1 MKIRQKLKS
10 DYILINLL
18 AKYRLMVERL
28 KQPATIWK
36 LVLFVFWL
44 GVTWSSLNYRVQRL
58 EEFKSTVDIMEIQTT
73 LKEISVDLNR
83 IKSEISKLNNLA
95 SK

>member
-44 GVTWSSLNYRVQRL
+44 GVTWSSLNYRIQRL
-58 EEFKSTVDIMEIQTT
+58 EEFQSTVDIVEIQTT
-73 LKEISVDLNR
+73 LKEISTDLSW
-83 IKSEISKLNNLA
+83 IKSELSKLNNLT

>member
-28 KQPATIWK
+28 KQPSTIWK
-36 LVLFVFWL
+36 LVLFIFWL
-44 GVTWSSLNYRVQRL
+44 GVTWSSLNYRISRL
-58 EEFKSTVDIMEIQTT
+58 EEFQDTVDIVEIQTT
-73 LKEISVDLNR
+73 LKEISTDLSW
-83 IKSEISKLNNLA
+83 IKQELSKLN
-95 SK
+95 K

>member
-1 MKIRQKLKS
+1 MKS
-10 DYILINLL
+10 DYKANDLL
-18 AKYRLMVERL
+18 KKLKYMVERL

-44 GVTWSSLNYRVQRL
+44 WVTWSSLNYRIQRL

>member
-1 MKIRQKLKS
+1 MTKT
-10 DYILINLL
+10 DYTPLTLHRT
-18 AKYRLMVERL
+18 KRYMVERL
-28 KQPATIWK
+28 KQPSTIWK

-83 IKSEISKLNNLA
+83 IKSEISKLNTLA

>member
-1 MKIRQKLKS
+1 M
-10 DYILINLL
+10 
-18 AKYRLMVERL
+18 LMVERL

-44 GVTWSSLNYRVQRL
+44 GVTWSSLNYRIQRL

-83 IKSEISKLNNLA
+83 IKSEISKLNTLA

>member
-18 AKYRLMVERL
+18 EKYRLMVERL

-44 GVTWSSLNYRVQRL
+44 GVTWSSLNYRIQRL
-58 EEFKSTVDIMEIQTT
+58 EEFQSTVDIVEIQTT
-73 LKEISVDLNR
+73 LKEISTDLSW
-83 IKSEISKLNNLA
+83 IKSELSKLNNLS

>member
-44 GVTWSSLNYRVQRL
+44 GVTWSSLNYRVSRL
-58 EEFKSTVDIMEIQTT
+58 EEFQSTVDIVEIQTT
-73 LKEISVDLNR
+73 LKEISTDLSW
-83 IKSEISKLNNLA
+83 IKSELSKLNNLT

>member
-1 MKIRQKLKS
+1 MKS
-10 DYILINLL
+10 DYKANDLL
-18 AKYRLMVERL
+18 KKLKYMVERL

-44 GVTWSSLNYRVQRL
+44 WVTWSSLNFRIQRL
-58 EEFKSTVDIMEIQTT
+58 EEFQSTVDIVEIQTT
-73 LKEISVDLNR
+73 LKEISTDLSW
-83 IKSEISKLNNLA
+83 IKSELSKLNNLS

>member
-1 MKIRQKLKS
+1 M
-10 DYILINLL
+10 
-18 AKYRLMVERL
+18 LMVERL

-44 GVTWSSLNYRVQRL
+44 GVTWSSLNYRVSRL
-58 EEFKSTVDIMEIQTT
+58 EEFQSTVDIVEIQTT
-73 LKEISVDLNR
+73 LKEISTDLSW
-83 IKSEISKLNNLA
+83 IKQELSKLNNLT

>member
-1 MKIRQKLKS
+1 M
-10 DYILINLL
+10 
-18 AKYRLMVERL
+18 LMVERL

-44 GVTWSSLNYRVQRL
+44 GVTWSSLNYRVSRL
-58 EEFKSTVDIMEIQTT
+58 EEFQSTVDIVEIQTT
-73 LKEISVDLNR
+73 LKEISTDLSW
-83 IKSEISKLNNLA
+83 IKSKLSKLNTLA